1 MKKIIISIIFNSI
14 IFSLMVLG
22 LIMAFTGLKFDLS
35 FGPKPTF
42 GNVMKYFTVQ
52 SNIFMG
58 IMSLLFVINAI
69 LYLKKN
75 IEMNKIVFIIK
86 YVSTVCV
93 AITFSTVV
101 FILTPIFYR
110 DNIFGLFY
118 DGNFLFHL
126 VIPVLSI
133 ITFLFFENR
142 NDIKIKITFTGMI
155 PFIIYTIFYL
165 IAALL
170 HMENGKIV
178 DGYDWYGFLY
188 NGIPIFILLS
198 FVMVILSYFISF
210 ILYFLNKKLY
220 KAEEKT
226 Q

>member
-14 IFSLMVLG
+14 IFILMVLG
-22 LIMAFTGLKFDLS
+22 LVMAFTGLKFDLT

-42 GNVMKYFTVQ
+42 GYVMKFFTVQ

-58 IMSLLFVINAI
+58 IMALLFVINAI
-69 LYLKKN
+69 LHIKKN
-75 IEMNKIVFIIK
+75 IEMNRILFIFK

-93 AITFSTVV
+93 AITFFTVV
-101 FILTPIFYR
+101 LILTPIFYR

-142 NDIKIKITFTGMI
+142 NDITIKITFTGMI

-165 IAALL
+165 IAALS
-170 HMENGKIV
+170 HMENGKVV

-198 FVMVILSYFISF
+198 FVMILLTYLISF
-210 ILYFLNKKLY
+210 IIYFLNKKLY
-220 KAEEKT
+220 KSE
-226 Q
+226 